1 MDNENIPVLLFA
13 QIMYCTLIYLWSVKE
28 INELGGKL
36 KNIGYGTTGNNSV
49 SDNLVNCYVLN
60 DYLENV
66 D

>member
-13 QIMYCTLIYLWSVKE
+13 QIMYCTLIYLFAVKE
-28 INELGGKL
+28 VNDLGAKL
-36 KNIGYGTTGNNSV
+36 KNIGFGSTGNSNTAESLV
-49 SDNLVNCYVLN
+49 SCSILS